1 MIISKT
7 PLRMSFV
14 GGGTDMPAIYRE
26 HGGAVLSTA
35 INKYIYVTVNK
46 RFDDTYR
53 ISYSRTEEVP
63 TIEAVQHPLARGALA
78 MTNCPGGL
86 EVTSIADI
94 PARGTGLGSSSTFV
108 VGMLHALH
116 AYAGRYVS
124 AGQLAR
130 EACEIE
136 INRCGEP
143 IGKQDQYAAAFGGF
157 NVIRFH
163 PAESV
168 DVEPVLAPAGLI
180 DRLQAQLLT
189 FYTGATRSAS
199 DVLARQS
206 RDVAKSSAKRS
217 ALRRMASLVDESRAA
232 VQAGDLE
239 SFGAMLHENWVLK
252 ASLTEGITNP
262 KIDHWYA
269 AARGAGAHGGKLLGA
284 GDGGFLLVQAPQ
296 DRHEAICRALAELR
310 LVPIR
315 FERSGSQII
324 FYH

>member
-14 GGGTDMPAIYRE
+14 GGGSDMPAIYRE
-26 HGGAVLSTA
+26 CGGAVLSTA
-35 INKYIYVTVNK
+35 IDKYIYVTVNK

-63 TIEAVQHPLARGALA
+63 TIEAVQHPLARAALA
-78 MTNCPGGL
+78 MTSCQGGL

-94 PARGTGLGSSSTFV
+94 PARGTGLGSSSSFV
-108 VGMLHALH
+108 VGILHALH

-136 INRCGEP
+136 IDRCGEP

-163 PAESV
+163 PDESV
-168 DVEPVLAPAGLI
+168 DIEPVLAPVGVIA
-180 DRLQAQLLT
+180 RLQSQLLT